1 MEFFNFNS
9 VELLPNAKA
18 SAAFSADSG
27 SVFREQNIAPVVIDD
42 RLSYMPWGADAL
54 AIGLVVGLAVAI
66 YRLLTAEEKVS
77 AKEKELSS
85 IRQKAASKVAEER
98 TEIDLLVQAAEN
110 ERLSME
116 EREKTQ
122 CSYTRL

>member
-1 MEFFNFNS
+1 MEFLNFNR

-27 SVFREQNIAPVVIDD
+27 SVFREQNDIAPVLMDD

-122 CSYTRL
+122 CSYT